1 MALIEQAV
9 FTSARTDQSAGY
21 QLVARSPGI
30 CEADARELSIWG
42 PSHDSLLASGPEA
55 ASLNFHPLPSG
66 AFCVSRTTRAGW
78 EYSDRGGQR
87 IYTQCLIVP
96 ADVLAA
102 FANNPFAVLRAALA
116 RGDLVVHE
124 QVPSQLEP
132 LQLSARSPKVDSRL
146 LSRLATDPGTDWLA
160 TLVQA
165 ALHST
170 LLALAKAHNIEY
182 LIAGI
187 MNCLPPE
194 CRTEFSF
201 STGLKPSV
209 RRPFRVTAVSNN
221 RGEWQRLRQQ
231 YQATVLVLSEPPSA
245 EFAPIDGWARF
256 IHRVLGA
263 GRFSLLATQFAKRR
277 FELTAEDLPALGL
290 QLLEALDFS
299 SLPAEPPAARTP
311 KETPSPGDWYDGLQ
325 RADAPHRSF
334 QNSAQPVANQFD
346 SQPGPSATLAPDSPE
361 VLQKLEKLDDLVFEA
376 ISGKQSALE
385 QLRAY
390 WAEVCIELGDDLLAT
405 SREQY
410 LRHALSIWEESVDP
424 DGLREPTRAMQAL
437 DVLCVLFDEA

>member
-1 MALIEQAV
+1 MASIEQAV

-21 QLVARSPGI
+21 QLIARSPGI
-30 CEADARELSIWG
+30 GGADARELSIWG
-42 PSHDSLLASGPEA
+42 PSHDSLLATGPEA

-78 EYSDRGGQR
+78 EYSDRGEQR
-87 IYTQCLIVP
+87 VYTQCLVVP

-116 RGDLVVHE
+116 RGDLTVLE
-124 QVPSQLEP
+124 DIPSQLEP
-132 LQLSARSPKVDSRL
+132 LQISARSPMVDSRL

-170 LLALAKAHNIEY
+170 VLALAKAHNIEY
-182 LIAGI
+182 LIAGM

-209 RRPFRVTAVSNN
+209 RRPFRVMAVSDN
-221 RGEWQRLRQQ
+221 RGQWQRLRQQ
-231 YQATVLVLSEPPSA
+231 NQATVLVLSETPPA

-256 IHRVLGA
+256 IQRVLES

-277 FELTAEDLPALGL
+277 FELTTEDLPALGL

-299 SLPAEPPAARTP
+299 SLPTEPPSARTP
-311 KETPSPGDWYDGLQ
+311 KEPPSSGDWYDGLQ
-325 RADAPHRSF
+325 RADAPHQNF
-334 QNSAQPVANQFD
+334 QNSAQPVANQVD
-346 SQPGPSATLAPDSPE
+346 SPPGPSTTLEPDSPE
-361 VLQKLEKLDDLVFEA
+361 VLQKLEHLDDLVFEA
-376 ISGKQSALE
+376 IAGKQTALE
-385 QLRAY
+385 QLQTY
-390 WAEVCIELGDDLLAT
+390 WPEVCAELGTELLAK

-410 LRHALSIWEESVDP
+410 LRHALSIWEDSVDP
-424 DGLREPTRAMQAL
+424 AGLREPSRAMQAL